1 MVPSL
6 VGVKPT
12 ELVNVLPRVV
22 ATTYNLV
29 LVYGTWC
36 RYIALVSRVNSTS
49 LVTID
54 TSALKVARALVTIP
68 EVHYTLVSLNCN
80 LVPRPH

>member
-1 MVPSL
+1 M

-12 ELVNVLPRVV
+12 ELVNVLPRAV

-36 RYIALVSRVNSTS
+36 RYIALMSRVNSTS

-54 TSALKVARALVTIP
+54 TSALKVGRALVTIP

-80 LVPRPH
+80 QAPIPH